1 MSRKKDP
8 EQLLMERFV
17 ASFHKLDDLS
27 CCDEDP
33 VPALLEAGIDP
44 EFRGFVQWTPA
55 RLPSPRT
62 GLDAIRRVGELPHLF
77 EQLLEQFAW
86 LPVDLECLRLFGNPP
101 STDFTAYA
109 NEMFADPVMN
119 HNLLPA
125 RYVRFALAAD
135 CCYDA
140 ICFDLNR
147 MRDGDCPVVRIE
159 HESVLCFDRI
169 DSMETVFPSCRAM
182 MEHIIELADA
192 K

>member
-1 MSRKKDP
+1 MSRKRDP
-8 EQLLMERFV
+8 EQRLLERFV
-17 ASFHKLDDLS
+17 ATFNKLDDLF
-27 CCDEDP
+27 CFAEDP
-33 VPALLEAGIDP
+33 PPALLETGIDP
-44 EFRGFVQWTPA
+44 DDWRYVRWAPA

-62 GLDAIRRVGELPHLF
+62 GVDAFRRAGALPRLF

-101 STDFTAYA
+101 SADFTAYA

-119 HNLLPA
+119 HTLLPA
-125 RYVRFALAAD
+125 RYARFALAAD
-135 CCYDA
+135 VCYDA

-159 HESVLCFDRI
+159 HESVLCFDQV
-169 DSMETVFPSCRAM
+169 DSIETVFPSCRAM